1 MAPTLPGR
9 DEPSFFAGLS
19 SILSSSTGT
28 EPPKRASRH
37 PLTGPVIQAVRDHP
51 YLVLSVAAA
60 SSALTLVG
68 VRVYARYLK
77 RVPNSDWVNPRIL
90 AEQRWVRGRVT
101 SVGDADNFRLFH
113 MPLLTWGRW
122 RKIPDTPQELK
133 NQTIHIRIAGVDAPE
148 LAHFGR
154 PAQPY
159 GQEALEW
166 LKSMVDGRVV
176 YCQLVRRD
184 QYGRVVATVVVP
196 RWFLPVW
203 LRSGKNVGLEMLRAG
218 LATTYT
224 QSGAEYGKW
233 TVEEFQ
239 QVEEEAKYGCFT
251 STRWI
256 YLTMSY
262 RREKRGMWAKTSKY
276 ESPAHYKRR
285 YKTGE
290 GGEELV
296 SKAMEPEPRKGLR
309 SIWPFRWLF

>member
-1 MAPTLPGR
+1 MAPTSLQKEDR
-9 DEPSFFAGLS
+9 SFLS
-19 SILSSSTGT
+19 SLFATSSTREST
-28 EPPKRASRH
+28 TPYKRH
-37 PLTGPVIQAVRDHP
+37 PLSGPLIQVVIDHP
-51 YLVLSVAAA
+51 YLVLTTAAA
-60 SSALTLVG
+60 SGALTLVG

-77 RVPNSDWVNPRIL
+77 RIPNSDWVNPRIL

-113 MPLLTWGRW
+113 MPLFTWGRW
-122 RKIPDTPQELK
+122 RKVPNTVQELK
-133 NQTIHIRIAGVDAPE
+133 NETIHIRLAGVDAPE

-166 LKSMVDGRVV
+166 LKSMVEGKVV

-239 QVEEEAKYGCFT
+239 EVEEEAKKA
-251 STRWI
+251 
-256 YLTMSY
+256 
-262 RREKRGMWAKTSKY
+262 KRGMWAKGSKY

-285 YKTGE
+285 MKAE
-290 GGEELV
+290 EDGEEGV
-296 SKAMEPEPRKGLR
+296 SRAMEPEPRQGLR
-309 SIWPFRWLF
+309 KIWPFRWLF